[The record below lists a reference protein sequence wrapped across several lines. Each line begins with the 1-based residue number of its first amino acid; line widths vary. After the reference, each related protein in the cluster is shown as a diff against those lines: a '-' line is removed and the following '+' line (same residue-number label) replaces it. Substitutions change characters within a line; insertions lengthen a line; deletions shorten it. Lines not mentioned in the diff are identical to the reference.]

1 MSASRQEQPFNNHP
15 VGSGRHQSAAIDK
28 FHMILHDRPYVRRG
42 QSTTM
47 SFFSELQRRNVIR
60 VAIAYIIVAWLV
72 MQVSDV
78 VISNVAAPG
87 WVFQVLMLFLAIGL
101 PLAMVFAWA
110 FELTPEGL
118 KREYAVDR
126 AQSIT
131 QTTGRKLNFMIIGV
145 LMLALAYF
153 AFDKFVLSTDRDA
166 ALIEATTQGISDRAA
181 ESESP
186 PVSDKSIAVLPF
198 VNMSDDAGNEYFS
211 DGLSEELLNLL
222 AKVPELRVTSR
233 SSAFSYKGKDFKITD
248 VGRELNVSHVLEG
261 SVRKAGNQVRITAQ
275 LILVSDDIHLW
286 SETYDRSLDNI
297 FTIQDEIAA
306 EVVARLKI
314 TLLGDVPTVEET
326 DPKAYAL
333 HLQARHLGNQQ
344 TAKSLEQSNAF
355 YQEALAIDP
364 DYVAAW
370 NGLATNYTRQAGTG
384 LRAFG
389 EGYTLAREA
398 SNRALVIDPTNALAQ
413 ANLAWIAMYHD
424 GDLAAAARY
433 LNRAYTLEPDNPD
446 ITRIAAILSKSL
458 GRINE
463 SIALQKQVVALDP
476 VNPIGHSNLGLAYLS
491 ANRPDDAIA
500 AFHKAL
506 VLSPERIG
514 VQYSLGVALLLKGE
528 SEAALEVMQQESFV
542 VFRLIGLSM
551 AFHALGRPAEAEVAL
566 TELIEKYEQDAAYNI
581 AYIMAF
587 RGEADRAFEWLEK
600 SAQYNDPG
608 LPELL
613 TDPLF
618 TNIHNDSRWLPFL
631 ERIGKSP
638 QQLDAIKFEVTLS
651 E

>member
-1 MSASRQEQPFNNHP
+1 
-15 VGSGRHQSAAIDK
+15 
-28 FHMILHDRPYVRRG
+28 
-42 QSTTM
+42 M

-78 VISNVAAPG
+78 VISNITAPG
-87 WVFQVLMLFLAIGL
+87 WVFQVLMLFLAVGL
-101 PLAMVFAWA
+101 PLAMIFAWA

-118 KREYAVDR
+118 KREHTVDR
-126 AQSIT
+126 SHSIT
-131 QTTGRKLNFMIIGV
+131 RTTGRKLDFVIIGV

-153 AFDKFVLSTDRDA
+153 AIDKFVLSADRDA
-166 ALIEATTQGISDRAA
+166 ALIEATTQSISDRAA
-181 ESESP
+181 AEPESTD
-186 PVSDKSIAVLPF
+186 VSDKSIAVLPF
-198 VNMSDDAGNEYFS
+198 VNMSDDEGNEYFS

-222 AKVPELRVTSR
+222 AKIPELRVTSR

-275 LILVSDDIHLW
+275 LIDVSDDTHLW
-286 SETYDRSLDNI
+286 SETYDRSLENI
-297 FTIQDEIAA
+297 FAIQDEIAA
-306 EVVARLKI
+306 EVVARLKV

-333 HLQARHLGNQQ
+333 HLQARYLGNQQ

-364 DYVAAW
+364 DYAAAW

-384 LRAFG
+384 LRSFA
-389 EGYTLAREA
+389 EGYALAREA
-398 SNRALVIDPTNALAQ
+398 SNRALTIDPTNAMAH
-413 ANLAWIAMYHD
+413 ANLAWIATYRD
-424 GDLAAAARY
+424 GDLVAAARY

-458 GRINE
+458 GRIDE
-463 SIALQKQVVALDP
+463 SIALQNQVVALDP
-476 VNPIGHSNLGLAYLS
+476 VNPIGHTNLGLAYLS

-500 AFHKAL
+500 AFRKAL
-506 VLSPERIG
+506 ALSPERIG
-514 VQYSLGVALLLKGE
+514 VQYSVGVALLLKGE
-528 SEAALEVMQQESFV
+528 SEAALEAMQQESFV

-551 AFHALGRPAEAEVAL
+551 ALHALGRTAEADVVL
-566 TELIEKYEQDAAYNI
+566 TDLIEKYEQDAAYNI
-581 AYIMAF
+581 AYVMAF

-600 SAQYNDPG
+600 SAKYNDPG
-608 LPELL
+608 LPEIP
-613 TDPLF
+613 TEPLF
-618 TNIHNDSRWLPFL
+618 ANIHNDSRWLPFL
-631 ERIGKSP
+631 YRIGKSP
-638 QQLDAIKFEVTLS
+638 QQLDAIEFEVTLS

>member
-1 MSASRQEQPFNNHP
+1 
-15 VGSGRHQSAAIDK
+15 
-28 FHMILHDRPYVRRG
+28 
-42 QSTTM
+42 M

-72 MQVSDV
+72 MQVADV
-78 VISNVAAPG
+78 VIGNINAPG
-87 WVFQVLMLFLAIGL
+87 WVFQVLMLFLAVGL
-101 PLAMVFAWA
+101 PFAIIFAWA

-118 KREYAVDR
+118 KREHAVDR

-131 QTTGRKLNFMIIGV
+131 RTTGRKLNFVIIGV
-145 LMLALAYF
+145 LTLALAYF

-166 ALIEATTQGISDRAA
+166 ALIEATTLGISDRAA
-181 ESESP
+181 AASDSQDES
-186 PVSDKSIAVLPF
+186 DRSIAVLPF
-198 VNMSDDAGNEYFS
+198 VNMSDDAGNVYFS

-222 AKVPELRVTSR
+222 AKIPELRVTSR
-233 SSAFSYKGKDFKITD
+233 SSAFSYKGKDFKIAD

-275 LILVSDDIHLW
+275 LIDVSDDTHIW

-297 FTIQDEIAA
+297 FVIQDEIAA
-306 EVVARLKI
+306 EVVARLTV

-326 DPKAYAL
+326 HPKAYAL
-333 HLQARHLGNQQ
+333 YLQARHLGNQQ
-344 TAKSLEQSNAF
+344 TAKSLEQSNAY

-364 DYVAAW
+364 DYAAAW

-384 LRAFG
+384 LRSFG

-398 SNRALVIDPTNALAQ
+398 SNQALAIDPTNALAH

-433 LNRAYTLEPDNPD
+433 LNRAYTLEPANPD
-446 ITRIAAILSKSL
+446 ITRVAAILSKSL

-463 SIALQKQVVALDP
+463 SIALQKQIVARDP
-476 VNPIGHSNLGLAYLS
+476 VNPIGHTNLGLAYLS
-491 ANRPDDAIA
+491 ADRPDDAIA
-500 AFHKAL
+500 AFRKAL
-506 VLSPERIG
+506 ALSPERIG
-514 VQYSLGVALLLKGE
+514 VQYSVGVALLLKGE
-528 SEAALEVMQQESFV
+528 PEAALEAMQQESFV

-551 AFHALGRPAEAEVAL
+551 AIHALGRPAEADVAL
-566 TELIEKYEQDAAYNI
+566 TELIDKYEQDAAYNI
-581 AYIMAF
+581 ACVMAF
-587 RGEADRAFEWLEK
+587 RGEVDRAFEWLEK

-608 LPELL
+608 LPEIV

-618 TNIHNDSRWLPFL
+618 TNIHSDSRWLPFL
-631 ERIGKSP
+631 DRIGKSP
-638 QQLDAIKFEVTLS
+638 QHLDAIEFEVTLS

>member
-1 MSASRQEQPFNNHP
+1 
-15 VGSGRHQSAAIDK
+15 
-28 FHMILHDRPYVRRG
+28 
-42 QSTTM
+42 M
-47 SFFSELQRRNVIR
+47 SFFSELQRRNVVR

-78 VISNVAAPG
+78 VISNITAPG
-87 WVFQVLMLFLAIGL
+87 WVFQALMLFLAVGL
-101 PLAMVFAWA
+101 PLAMIFAWA

-118 KREYAVDR
+118 KREHTVDR
-126 AQSIT
+126 SQSIT
-131 QTTGRKLNFMIIGV
+131 RTTGRKLNFMIIGV
-145 LMLALAYF
+145 LMLALVYF
-153 AFDKFVLSTDRDA
+153 AFDKFVLSTGRDA

-181 ESESP
+181 AEPESP
-186 PVSDKSIAVLPF
+186 DASDNSIAVLPF

-222 AKVPELRVTSR
+222 AKIPELRVTSR

-275 LILVSDDIHLW
+275 LIDVSDDSHLW
-286 SETYDRSLDNI
+286 SETYDRSLENI
-297 FTIQDEIAA
+297 FAIQDEIAA
-306 EVVARLKI
+306 EVVARLKV

-355 YQEALAIDP
+355 YHEALAIDP
-364 DYVAAW
+364 DYAAAW

-384 LRAFG
+384 LRSFA
-389 EGYTLAREA
+389 EGYALAREA
-398 SNRALVIDPTNALAQ
+398 SNQALTIDPTNAMAH
-413 ANLAWIAMYHD
+413 ANLAWIATYHD
-424 GDLAAAARY
+424 GDLVAAARY

-458 GRINE
+458 GRIDE
-463 SIALQKQVVALDP
+463 SIALQHQVVALDP
-476 VNPIGHSNLGLAYLS
+476 VNPIGHTNLGLAYLS
-491 ANRPDDAIA
+491 ADRPDDAIA
-500 AFHKAL
+500 AFRKAL
-506 VLSPERIG
+506 ALSPERIG
-514 VQYSLGVALLLKGE
+514 VQYSVGVALLLKGE
-528 SEAALEVMQQESFV
+528 SEAALEAMQQESYV

-551 AFHALGRPAEAEVAL
+551 AFHALGRPAEADVVL

-581 AYIMAF
+581 AYVMAF

-600 SAQYNDPG
+600 STQYNDPG
-608 LPELL
+608 LPEAP
-613 TDPLF
+613 TEPLF
-618 TNIHNDSRWLPFL
+618 TNIHDDSRWLPFL

-638 QQLDAIKFEVTLS
+638 RQLDAIEFDVTLS